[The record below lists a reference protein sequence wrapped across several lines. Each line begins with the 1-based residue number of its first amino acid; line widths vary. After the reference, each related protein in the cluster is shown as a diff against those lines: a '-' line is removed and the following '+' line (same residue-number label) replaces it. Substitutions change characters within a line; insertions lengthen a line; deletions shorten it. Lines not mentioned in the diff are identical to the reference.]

1 MDLMKIFYN
10 VFGLTTPIM
19 IYCGNKERALKT
31 IEDRKIIKNRVYKV
45 GVIEAEVRKFIESE
59 KIE

>member
-1 MDLMKIFYN
+1 
-10 VFGLTTPIM
+10 M